1 MNLQEIKTLINNS
14 GINLETDGK
23 TLSFTGDKENITPDL
38 IQAIRKYKQ
47 DLIIWLNSGKGD
59 LETEQQIT
67 NLIALGNDRQLAELI
82 IWAWENDHTWPIKP
96 FYLSVR
102 DSNIPRYISDYKAF
116 YHDIG
121 LSLNGQ
127 GTMDKFELKHVLIA
141 LKELTTNVN
150 MEFAS

>member
-1 MNLQEIKTLINNS
+1 MIVKEILDNLAQEGVTLTLTNNS
-14 GINLETDGK
+14 IKILGCLTSEQRELVKNN
-23 TLSFTGDKENITPDL
+23 KE
-38 IQAIRKYKQ
+38 
-47 DLIIWLNSGKGD
+47 LIIAELRGD
-59 LETEQQIT
+59 ESPELTTEQQIT
-67 NLIALGNDRQLAELI
+67 NLIALGNDRELAALI

-96 FYLSVR
+96 FYLSVA
-102 DSNIPRYISDYKAF
+102 DSTIPRYIADYKAF